1 MFLSVCK
8 YTVNTL
14 YIKTKQVKFALF
26 KNLYYLCRVFSERYY
41 CKVCL
46 EGMSKN
52 LVIVESPA
60 KAKTIEKFLGNDYH
74 VLSSQGHV
82 RDISGV
88 GKNSIG
94 IDFAHNYAPHYTIE
108 PSKLKI
114 IDSLKKAT
122 KEAEHVWLASDED
135 REGEAIAWHLK
146 EVLHLSEKD
155 TKRIVFHEITPTA
168 IKEAILHPRDIDYN
182 LVDAQQARRVLD
194 RIVGFEVS
202 PLLWKKITPG
212 LSAGRVQSVAVRL
225 IVEREREIDSFTP
238 VSQYRVVADFM
249 GNDMSGKKQT
259 LHTELNH
266 RFSSKQEAM
275 AFLEQCENTT
285 FSIGA
290 VVKRPTKRTP
300 APPFTTSSLQQ
311 EAARKLHF
319 PVSKTMRVAQTLYE
333 AGHITY
339 MRTDSLNLSSFAI
352 STTKQQILSDFG
364 EQYHKT
370 RNFHTTA
377 KGAQEAHEAIRPT
390 YVDKRI
396 AGSNEDERRLYELIW
411 KRTVASQMADAQLET
426 TRIEV
431 ASPDFSYVF
440 VATGDVVLFDG
451 FMKVYVQ
458 STDDEADDETKLL
471 PRFQLSAPMSYEV
484 VLAQQSFTKA
494 PLRYTEASLVKKME
508 ELGIGRPSTYASIIE
523 TIQQRNYVVRG
534 AVEGHR
540 RSVSVLS
547 LKDNKI
553 TESIKQETYGADSGK
568 LLPTDLG
575 RVTNDFLV
583 KAFPDILNYD
593 FTAEA
598 ENAFDDVAAGKVK
611 WVNMVDKFY
620 KAFHP
625 AVEAV
630 PAGKVEGR
638 MLGTEPKTG
647 RAVVAKL
654 GKMGPCIQIGL
665 SSDEEK
671 PLFASLKP
679 GQSIYTITLPEALEL
694 FNTPYPYE
702 LGQFEGETLVVN
714 DGRFGPYIRQG
725 KTFFSIPKT
734 ADAQHLTLKE
744 AVEIIQKKRQAL
756 VPIHDFGDLQ
766 VLNGRFGPY
775 IKYKDMNY
783 RLPKAVDVSTLTEK
797 DCRELVENTKPTGA
811 KTKRT
816 ASGGQKTATQRKT
829 GKKTK

>member
-1 MFLSVCK
+1 
-8 YTVNTL
+8 
-14 YIKTKQVKFALF
+14 
-26 KNLYYLCRVFSERYY
+26 
-41 CKVCL
+41 
-46 EGMSKN
+46 MSKN

-60 KAKTIEKFLGNDYH
+60 KAKTIEKFLGEDYH

-88 GKNSIG
+88 KNNSIG
-94 IDFAHNYAPHYTIE
+94 IDFAHDYAPHYTIE
-108 PSKLKI
+108 PSKIKI
-114 IDSLKKAT
+114 IDSLRKAT
-122 KEAEHVWLASDED
+122 KDADHVWLASDED

-146 EVLHLSEKD
+146 EVLHLADKD

-202 PLLWKKITPG
+202 PILWRKITPG

-225 IVEREREIDSFTP
+225 IVEREREIDSFVP
-238 VSQYRVVADFM
+238 SAQYRVTADFVGQA
-249 GNDMSGKKQT
+249 GNGRQQT

-266 RFSSKQEAM
+266 RFATKTEALGFLQQCKDA
-275 AFLEQCENTT
+275 AF
-285 FSIGA
+285 SVGS

-319 PVSKTMRVAQTLYE
+319 PVSKTMRIAQSLYE

-339 MRTDSLNLSSFAI
+339 MRTDSLNLSAFAVNAA
-352 STTKQQILSDFG
+352 KQQILSEYG
-364 EQYHKT
+364 EQYHKV
-370 RNFHTTA
+370 RHFHTTA

-390 YVDKRI
+390 YVDKLT
-396 AGSNEDERRLYELIW
+396 AGTNEDERRLYELIW

-431 ASPDFSYVF
+431 SSSAFPYVF
-440 VATGDVVLFDG
+440 VATGEVVLFDG

-458 STDDEADDETKLL
+458 SSDDETTDEAGLL
-471 PRFQLSAPMSYEV
+471 PRFEVSVPMNYVGV
-484 VLAQQSFTKA
+484 VAQESFTKA
-494 PLRYTEASLVKKME
+494 PARYTEASLVKKME

-534 AVEGHR
+534 SVEGHK
-540 RSVSVLS
+540 RSVNVLS
-547 LKDNKI
+547 LSSDGCVKD
-553 TESIKQETYGADSGK
+553 TTREETYGADSGK

-593 FTAEA
+593 FTADA
-598 ENAFDDVAAGKVK
+598 ENALDDVAAGKVK
-611 WVNMVDKFY
+611 WVKMVDKFY
-620 KAFHP
+620 KTFHP

-630 PAGKVEGR
+630 PMGKVDGR
-638 MLGTEPKTG
+638 KLGTDPKTG
-647 RAVVAKL
+647 RLVTAKL
-654 GKMGPCIQIGL
+654 GKMGPCIQIG
-665 SSDEEK
+665 SSTDEEK
-671 PLFASLKP
+671 PLFASLKQ
-679 GQSIYTITLPEALEL
+679 GQSIYTISLQEALDL
-694 FNTPYPYE
+694 FNTTYPYVV
-702 LGQFEGETLVVN
+702 GQYEGADLVVN
-714 DGRFGPYIRQG
+714 EGRFGPYIKQG

-734 ADAQHLTLKE
+734 MDAQHLTLEE
-744 AVEIIQKKRQAL
+744 AVEIIEKKRQAL
-756 VPIHDFGDLQ
+756 TPIHDFGDLQ

-775 IKYKDMNY
+775 IKYKEMNY
-783 RLPKAVDVSTLTEK
+783 RLPKDADVSSLTEAY
-797 DCRELVENTKPTGA
+797 CRDLVAKTKPTGG

-816 ASGGQKTATQRKT
+816 GVRTANNMQKNTAKSRKT
-829 GKKTK
+829 TRKA